1 MDSPVMYNFG
11 RSSASRLLQLNPRGD
26 ASTEERRTVARPR
39 RNRIEMK
46 TYSKVLTAMALVL
59 VLSLGAFADTIKLKD
74 GSIIKGRIIS
84 FSDGRFTIVI
94 GDGGRQRQMH
104 FFTDEVESV
113 EFDGV
118 GPSLARGSAPNY
130 NDASPRIP
138 AGNTTATN
146 RPVAT
151 PTPMPTPAPTPTPVR
166 TLQPGGGSSAA
177 RPIVVNAKVLADDTN
192 NGWTNTGFVVRQGQT
207 VNITATGRVTLGMGR
222 TSTPAGSNIPD
233 PGKLMANDPT
243 GGLIAVIGDDNNDF
257 IFIGE
262 RRQIRVTRDGTLYLG
277 VNEAELKDNTG
288 AFDVTIEIVQ

>member
-1 MDSPVMYNFG
+1 
-11 RSSASRLLQLNPRGD
+11 
-26 ASTEERRTVARPR
+26 
-39 RNRIEMK
+39 MK

-84 FSDGRFTIVI
+84 FADGRFTIVI
-94 GDGGRQRQMH
+94 GEGGRQRQMH

>member
-1 MDSPVMYNFG
+1 
-11 RSSASRLLQLNPRGD
+11 
-26 ASTEERRTVARPR
+26 
-39 RNRIEMK
+39 MK
-46 TYSKVLTAMALVL
+46 TYSKIFTAVLMVL
-59 VLSLGAFADTIKLKD
+59 VLGVGAFADTIKLKD
-74 GSIIKGRIIS
+74 GSIIKGRIIT
-84 FSDGRFTIVI
+84 FGDGRFTIVI
-94 GDGGRQRQMH
+94 GEGSRQRQMY
-104 FFTDEVESV
+104 FYSDEVESV

-138 AGNTTATN
+138 AGAATTNVAVNNT
-146 RPVAT
+146 PVAT
-151 PTPMPTPAPTPTPVR
+151 PTPVPATNTTTPPVR
-166 TLQPGGGSSAA
+166 TLTPGAGSANTA

-207 VNITATGRVTLGMGR
+207 VNITATGRVSLGMGR
-222 TSTPAGSNIPD
+222 TATAAGSNIPD

-277 VNEAELKDNTG
+277 VNEAELKDNSG
-288 AFDVTIEIVQ
+288 SFDVTIEIFP